1 MHKNDTVNLMQN
13 RKTVLV
19 TGGTKGIGK
28 VIASHFLE
36 LDYNVA
42 VCSRSKK
49 SCELSKDYFSF
60 YGKNAFLKQAN
71 VTDEN
76 DVHDLIDSIISRYK
90 NIDILI
96 NNAGIYGPIGHFFD
110 NDAYHW
116 VETININTIG
126 VFNLCRN
133 VVPHMIRNNFG
144 RIINI
149 SGGGA
154 TKPMPMYSAYS
165 ASKAAVVRF
174 TETIALELEKYNI
187 TANAIAPGFIA
198 TDIHNETIEAE
209 EKLAGVFYHQ
219 TQSKLSQG
227 GDDPKHT
234 AKLSEHLASDKCRI
248 TGRLISAIYDDWQN
262 LYDSADI
269 DNDLYTLRRVDD
281 FFVKIVK

>member
-1 MHKNDTVNLMQN
+1 MQN

-281 FFVKIVK
+281 FFVKLVK

>member
-1 MHKNDTVNLMQN
+1 MQN

-19 TGGTKGIGK
+19 TGGAKGIGK
-28 VIASHFLE
+28 IIASHFLE

-49 SCELSKDYFSF
+49 SCELSKDFFSF

-96 NNAGIYGPIGHFFD
+96 NNAGIYGPIGHFSD
-110 NDAYHW
+110 NDTKHW
-116 VETININTIG
+116 TETININTIG

-174 TETIALELEKYNI
+174 TETIALELEKFNI

-209 EKLAGVFYHQ
+209 EKLAGEFYHQ

-248 TGRLISAIYDDWQN
+248 TGKLISAIYDDWQN

-269 DNDLYTLRRVDD
+269 DNDLYTLRRVDNY
-281 FFVKIVK
+281 FFKIVKN

>member
-1 MHKNDTVNLMQN
+1 MQN

-49 SCELSKDYFSF
+49 SCELSKGFFSF
-60 YGKNAFLKQAN
+60 YGKNVFLKQAN

-154 TKPMPMYSAYS
+154 AKPMPMYSAYS

-209 EKLAGVFYHQ
+209 EKLAGEFYHQ

-262 LYDSADI
+262 LYDSGDI